1 MQQGEADDLQELL
14 FKELERTPQHGLQ
27 FARAM
32 RSLMHHEDQWA
43 DWKADGAKS
52 FERQKRPLASVP
64 PPAKRRR
71 VSQPASL
78 NLGTRELSRCRRPP
92 LHRHRSL
99 ACLTVEPLHGPWT
112 PAGASICSSGF

>member
-1 MQQGEADDLQELL
+1 MSSGAWCMQQGEADDLQELL

-32 RSLMHHEDQWA
+32 RALMHHEDQWA

-78 NLGTRELSRCRRPP
+78 NLGTRELSRCALLCKPKSV
-92 LHRHRSL
+92 LL
-99 ACLTVEPLHGPWT
+99 
-112 PAGASICSSGF
+112 